1 MFQRAEVPAPAAHTK
16 DCQRRYDTVGVSLET
31 SHANCACTCH
41 QVFAAKR
48 ASEAASQPAPAP
60 IGFVSEISSEGP
72 SCTLCGAAMQ
82 FKCLS
87 CGSTPAPVSQPA
99 PAAQYRDFTETDADL
114 FAIAEMIPETF
125 YADRPL
131 HFRIGRMVES
141 WKEAVRANVMLE
153 DKLAPESQPAPS
165 PSCTICGTGMK
176 PGYVC
181 PACGSTPAP
190 VSQLAPAATPQ
201 EEWGYCD
208 GQTSELH
215 RKSSWCRNWRCYG
228 ILTPQ
233 AASPAPP
240 ARTDSN
246 VSFAETF
253 LATAWHDDFED
264 QSADLVAKILQF
276 AGDYEKWMDAT
287 KDVRPAA
294 PPARD
299 QEGRVRIELIHGIV
313 RGAEIAVYREWPDR
327 GVREERMIWSGTR
340 AELAQILEGRNA

>member
-1 MFQRAEVPAPAAHTK
+1 MPDKNAASQRAEVPQQAACPICLVSGPCQHT
-16 DCQRRYDTVGVSLET
+16 
-31 SHANCACTCH
+31 A
-41 QVFAAKR
+41 
-48 ASEAASQPAPAP
+48 AASQTAPSPLKCMVCNGVKRIKGPDGIGSMRCPNCAAGAP
-60 IGFVSEISSEGP
+60 LVEVIPERLAE
-72 SCTLCGAAMQ
+72 
-82 FKCLS
+82 
-87 CGSTPAPVSQPA
+87 SQPA
-99 PAAQYRDFTETDADL
+99 PAAQYRDFTEADADL
-114 FAIAEMIPETF
+114 FAIAEMLPETF